1 MMWKELPFSKNL
13 FGSEAALSN
22 FSSFASRS
30 SLFSISSVTFS
41 QRSMAWKR
49 KYIVCFIQCI
59 KQKFILIQKILENFL
74 IYFSS
79 SQKIHSLPKIDF
91 TQKGF
96 FLYIKKFN
104 DTRIFEN
111 TRHRKKNFC
120 FKKYT
125 TQKYRNSE
133 KYSNVIPQTVWH
145 STRWCCIWWPCP
157 ALGYLASP
165 GHSKPSPISPGV
177 STVHLHSAKTSHRYQ
192 RQENNLHVL
201 KINKTLLHHQ
211 EKLLI
216 YMYL

>member
-49 KYIVCFIQCI
+49 KYIVCFIQYI
-59 KQKFILIQKILENFL
+59 KQKFILIKKILENFL

-79 SQKIHSLPKIDF
+79 YQKIHSLPKIDF

-96 FLYIKKFN
+96 FSFKSKNLMIPEFLKILDIEK
-104 DTRIFEN
+104 RIFVL
-111 TRHRKKNFC
+111 
-120 FKKYT
+120 KYT

-165 GHSKPSPISPGV
+165 GHSKPSPISPGG